1 MLPTR
6 HFSDRESHAVTY
18 FSALSFAVIIPIPP
32 PLPPAAGIGFERTK
46 PDARFVPAKIINRK
60 NPRTALAA
68 VARSVRLLLTRV

>member
-32 PLPPAAGIGFERTK
+32 PLPPAAGIRFERTK

-60 NPRTALAA
+60 NPRIALAA